1 MNRILLTLG
10 LLLAAVAVAEGQTVR
25 SPAPPFTA
33 QDVEGGQRLA
43 KLSADLRNQ
52 MTAFSVAVEPFK
64 IAGNLYFVGVGNGE
78 CYLLTSPQ
86 GHILMGAGFS
96 NSGPGVASNIE
107 TLGFKLADVR
117 VILLNHNHPDQ
128 AGAAAYLKELTG
140 AKVMAAFAEIP
151 LLERAGVPAAP
162 APAPPAGAPAPQGAE
177 TPPAPL
183 SPFAAFLPR
192 AFVEE
197 LRSIPP
203 QPPVKVDRALYDGDV
218 VTVGPLNVT
227 VFLTPGHS
235 PASSSWVFTVRDGT
249 RTRRVVEFCCW
260 ELPDDYTR
268 NVFLSEAAMQHTF
281 AHVRTLLPVDIY
293 LETGSYGWSGILNQ
307 PSGAFDER
315 MLALKRNP
323 ALWIN
328 PDIFRQLMAA
338 REASFAQNLAAM
350 RLKIPTR

>member
-1 MNRILLTLG
+1 MRRKLLTLA
-10 LLLAAVAVAEGQTVR
+10 LLLSVAAGADGQTAY

-33 QDVEGGQRLA
+33 QDVEGGLRLA
-43 KLSADLRNQ
+43 KLSVELRNQ
-52 MTAFSVAVEPFK
+52 MKGFAAATEPFK

-78 CYLLTSPQ
+78 CYLLTSPK
-86 GHILMGAGFS
+86 GHILMGAGFA
-96 NSGPGVASNIE
+96 NSGPGVAGNIE
-107 TLGFKLADVR
+107 KLGFKLTDVKA
-117 VILLNHNHPDQ
+117 ILLNHAHPDQ
-128 AGAAAYLKELTG
+128 SGGAAYLKERTG
-140 AKVMAAFAEIP
+140 AKVMAAFAEVP

-162 APAPPAGAPAPQGAE
+162 AAPAAAPAPQAAE
-177 TPPAPL
+177 APPAPL

-192 AFVEE
+192 AFMEE

-218 VTVGPLNVT
+218 VTVGPLKVS

-235 PASSSWVFTVRDGT
+235 PASSSWVFSVRDGM

-268 NVFLSEAAMQHTF
+268 NTFLSEAAMQHTF
-281 AHVRTLLPVDIY
+281 DHVRTLLPVDIY

-307 PSGAFDER
+307 PSGTFEER
-315 MLALKRNP
+315 LQALKRNP

-328 PDIFRQLMAA
+328 PDVFRQLMAA
-338 REASFAQNLAAM
+338 REASFAENLAAM
-350 RLKIPTR
+350 RLKMPTR